1 MASDAILVDLSI
13 PAPVK
18 DSDAQGPL
26 NLLPKKKGRS
36 SFYSLP
42 KTLSEDDDPFG
53 ILCKTSS
60 MVKDK
65 EEYEEREILREEPSM
80 GLLVQID
87 ADSPKCAESMNSLSS
102 INSWSGTSHM
112 LGVSSLAVSQAGSG
126 LGNSAHGV
134 SGLFGNL
141 SKISTASQPPS
152 NITPSFCTAMS
163 DDVFGDESS
172 HADSKVDD
180 EPNWDKLMNEAQFV
194 ALKISD
200 PGVPLKTPIANSK
213 LTLALSNYSPC
224 ENVESPTAL
233 LDINKSGSDNF
244 LVQLTPEKS
253 PKKFLSKEFEQ
264 FASPALE
271 DGKCGVEEVVGIDV
285 CHAKSVSNM
294 IDTVEPQKGSIE
306 LSQCKFDDDEVIQEV
321 NLSMKSDD
329 LASTKE
335 NLEPASKITKE
346 SNKFKYNNKSHL
358 VAKTKLNLKKPLCVD
373 QKAQEISTKKEPL
386 KMANKKATS
395 ATPAEKGSLPAS
407 VTPAFK
413 NPLLTSASKSLKFTP
428 KNTGFR
434 VAKRPV
440 LNSGKNS
447 TKDSAGLTTSS
458 STESL
463 TSTKSVSKT
472 PQSKPHPQLVGV
484 KRLNPSK
491 EKPNVTLPA
500 DRMNKPE
507 PVKPISS
514 KSSSLSKPSNLV
526 KPSGIARPGSGLNTA
541 VGSLPRP
548 NLGSMAKPTSSG
560 IQRPG
565 VVRQGSNLSQSI
577 ASGRFSTPS
586 MKRPEGRPVTNRAG
600 LCLPSPQV
608 ISANSSL
615 VCSTPAAPR
624 LRQAKGPLP
633 SPITNVKR
641 RV

>member
-13 PAPVK
+13 PAPAT
-18 DSDAQGPL
+18 DSDVQGPL

-53 ILCKTSS
+53 ILSKTCSK
-60 MVKDK
+60 VKDK
-65 EEYEEREILREEPSM
+65 VEGEDYEEREILREEPSM

-87 ADSPKCAESMNSLSS
+87 ADSPKCVESMNSVSSMNSLSS
-102 INSWSGTSHM
+102 TSCM
-112 LGVSSLAVSQAGSG
+112 LGVSSLAVSQAGS
-126 LGNSAHGV
+126 GNSAHGV

-200 PGVPLKTPIANSK
+200 PGVPLKTPIANSR

-224 ENVESPTAL
+224 ENVESPTTL
-233 LDINKSGSDNF
+233 MDINKSGSDNF

-253 PKKFLSKEFEQ
+253 PKKLLTKEFEQ
-264 FASPALE
+264 FASPMLE
-271 DGKCGVEEVVGIDV
+271 NGKCGVEGYIGENVCQAEPVLKGI
-285 CHAKSVSNM
+285 N
-294 IDTVEPQKGSIE
+294 TVELKMGSIE
-306 LSQCKFDDDEVIQEV
+306 LSGCKIEDKVFKGD
-321 NLSMKSDD
+321 NLLIKSDE

-335 NLEPASKITKE
+335 NLEPAQKISSDSLKLK
-346 SNKFKYNNKSHL
+346 NNNKSSL
-358 VAKTKLNLKKPLCVD
+358 VAKPILNLKKPQCVD
-373 QKAQEISTKKEPL
+373 NKAKEIGLKKEPL
-386 KMANKKATS
+386 KMANKKGVP
-395 ATPAEKGSLPAS
+395 ATPVRKGSFSSS
-407 VTPAFK
+407 VTPALK
-413 NPLLTSASKSLKFTP
+413 NPLLTSSSKSLKFTP

-434 VAKRPV
+434 VAKRPL
-440 LNSGKNS
+440 LNSDSNS
-447 TKDSAGLTTSS
+447 EAVGQTTFS

-463 TSTKSVSKT
+463 TSTKSVSSKT
-472 PQSKPHPQLVGV
+472 PKSKPQPKLAGV
-484 KRLNPSK
+484 TRLNPPK
-491 EKPNVTLPA
+491 EKPNITLP
-500 DRMNKPE
+500 DGGMSKPE
-507 PVKPISS
+507 SIKPISN
-514 KSSSLSKPSNLV
+514 KMNSLSKPSNLTR
-526 KPSGIARPGSGLNTA
+526 PSVVARPGSGLNTT

-560 IQRPG
+560 IQKPG
-565 VVRQGSNLSQSI
+565 IVRQGSNLSQPI
-577 ASGRFSTPS
+577 ASSRFSTPS
-586 MKRPEGRPVTNRAG
+586 MKKPGGRPVPNRSG
-600 LCLPSPQV
+600 LCLPSPQI

-624 LRQAKGPLP
+624 PKQAKGPLP
-633 SPITNVKR
+633 SPISNVKR